1 MSLKAFRKTLLLA
14 GLCAPLLA
22 HAEIGIYAKGGT
34 LGVGGGVGY
43 GISDVLTARVG
54 YTALDINRDINTT
67 DVDYKGKFKLGGAEA
82 LLDWHPFAGT
92 FRVTGGLVF
101 NRNKIDVDAKLN
113 QTSVTINGNPYLAS
127 DVGSLNGTVK
137 FKSTVP
143 YLGIGWGNF
152 VGKDGNFH
160 FIADIGVEFQGS
172 PDVKLRG
179 GCTAAFE
186 TSNPTECAQLAS
198 DIQAEEKD
206 LNNKASDYKWWPVL
220 NVGVAYRF

>member
-54 YTALDINRDINTT
+54 YTTLNINRDINTT

-101 NRNKIDVDAKLN
+101 NRNKIDVDAKLD
-113 QTSVTINGNPYLAS
+113 QSVTISGQSYQAS
-127 DVGSLNGTVK
+127 DLGSLSGTVK
-137 FKSTVP
+137 FKTTVP
-143 YLGIGWGNF
+143 YLGIGWGNV

-172 PDVKLRG
+172 PDVKLSG
-179 GCTAAFE
+179 GCSATTAL
-186 TSNPTECAQLAS
+186 TPTQCDQLQAN
-198 DIQAEEKD
+198 IQAEEKD
-206 LNNKASDYKWWPVL
+206 LNNKVSDYKWWPVL